1 MIFRHDHAM
10 YEQFPSLRAG
20 VLWVDGIGA
29 NVDVSLVIAPYYERA
44 RSRLELSP
52 ESEFPE
58 IQAWRRAFS
67 QMGLKPTQYRCA
79 SESLLRRFRK
89 EGDLPSLHPL
99 IDLYNAVSLAY
110 AIPVCAFDVRQIS
123 GDLTVR
129 PADGSEQYL
138 SFAGDV
144 QVPEVGEIIFA
155 DDAGNAHAR
164 RWSNRQSGLS
174 AIQQDTSQVLIVTEA
189 LHADAES
196 DIRDLV
202 EHLAA
207 EIAAIWGTTPQTA
220 MLNVNN
226 SEITFSNRAQSDRE

>member
-1 MIFRHDHAM
+1 MIFRHDHEM
-10 YEQFPSLRAG
+10 YQQFPSLRAG
-20 VLWVDGIGA
+20 VLWVDGIGPSA
-29 NVDVSLVIAPYYERA
+29 DVSVAIAPYHERA
-44 RSRLELSP
+44 RSRLALSP

-89 EGDLPSLHPL
+89 EGNLPSLHPL
-99 IDLYNAVSLAY
+99 IDLYNSVSLAY
-110 AIPVCAFDVRQIS
+110 AIPVCALDVRQIS
-123 GDLTVR
+123 GNLTVR
-129 PADGSEQYL
+129 PADGSERYL

-144 QVPEVGEIIFA
+144 QTPEIGEIVFA

-174 AIQQDTSQVLIVTEA
+174 AIRPDTTQVLIVTEA

-207 EIAAIWGTTPQTA
+207 EIATIWETTPQTT
-220 MLNVNN
+220 MLNVTTAEVTCPIEN
-226 SEITFSNRAQSDRE
+226 QSVGK